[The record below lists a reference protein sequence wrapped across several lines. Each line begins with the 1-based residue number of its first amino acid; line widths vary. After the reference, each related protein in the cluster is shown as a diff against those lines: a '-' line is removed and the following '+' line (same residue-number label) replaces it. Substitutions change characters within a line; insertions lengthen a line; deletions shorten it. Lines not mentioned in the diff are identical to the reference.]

1 MLQVGRSGVRTQVG
15 GTIVLVQTVTTRSGA
30 KPASIQWCW
39 CVLSRVLSGCGFKL
53 TTHLPLVP
61 RLRMSGVRPHLPY
74 MTSRR
79 PQGQRYLYLSY
90 FVLSNLKVKKKIH
103 LYTNLQYIKSVFPHL
118 FSPGPLLASK
128 NNHGSSHPVLMIGLQ
143 NSKFMSWN

>member
-39 CVLSRVLSGCGFKL
+39 CVLSRVLSGWGFKL
-53 TTHLPLVP
+53 TIHLPLVP

-79 PQGQRYLYLSY
+79 PQGQLYLYLSY
-90 FVLSNLKVKKKIH
+90 FVLSNLNVKKKIH
-103 LYTNLQYIKSVFPHL
+103 LYTSLQYISLCFHIYFLPDP
-118 FSPGPLLASK
+118 S
-128 NNHGSSHPVLMIGLQ
+128 
-143 NSKFMSWN
+143 